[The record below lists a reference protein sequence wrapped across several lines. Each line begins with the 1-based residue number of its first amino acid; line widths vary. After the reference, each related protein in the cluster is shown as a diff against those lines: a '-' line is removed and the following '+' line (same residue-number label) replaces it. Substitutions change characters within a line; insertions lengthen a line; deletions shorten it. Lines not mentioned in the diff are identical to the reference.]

1 MSLITLPMSLDTAK
15 VLEEL
20 LTDVSRFYK
29 NSSGLYYSDYNDVQL
44 LPEEVESLNELN
56 RELKFHIFLT
66 DNKDE

>member
-1 MSLITLPMSLDTAK
+1 MSLDTAK

-29 NSSGLYYSDYNDVQL
+29 NSSGMYYSDYNDVQL

-56 RELKFHIFLT
+56 RELKFHLFLT